1 MSSTNKTTNYK
12 LSQFVG
18 SDKPAWLTDYNQ
30 DMAKIDAGI
39 DAAQD
44 AATGADV
51 KADANTANIG
61 DMSYLSTTAK
71 NTLVAAINE
80 IDSNTDA
87 AANTAS
93 AAATNANAAQ
103 TTANTAVEGLQ
114 RFNLT
119 NRTTHTVSA
128 NKGSL
133 DTKNTLVQTAIDNTN
148 SIFKIYGRVNIN
160 NLNGQTG
167 SFRIN
172 LAQTSLRPS
181 QTYTINTSAL
191 VYRLWSNGSSDVV
204 PRNITVDA
212 NGSLYIEDNLS
223 GNVSSYIVMI
233 PPCLYF
239 NVDFGDE

>member
-1 MSSTNKTTNYK
+1 MSSTNKTTNYE

-30 DMAKIDAGI
+30 DMAKIDSGI
-39 DAAQD
+39 HTAQT
-44 AATGADV
+44 AATSADG

-119 NRTTHTVSA
+119 NRTTHTVSV
-128 NKGSL
+128 NKGSI
-133 DTKNTLVQTAIDNTN
+133 DTNNTLVQTAIDNTN
-148 SIFKIYGRVNIN
+148 SIFKI
-160 NLNGQTG
+160 
-167 SFRIN
+167 F
-172 LAQTSLRPS
+172 
-181 QTYTINTSAL
+181 NT
-191 VYRLWSNGSSDVV
+191 
-204 PRNITVDA
+204 
-212 NGSLYIEDNLS
+212 
-223 GNVSSYIVMI
+223 
-233 PPCLYF
+233 
-239 NVDFGDE
+239 

>member
-1 MSSTNKTTNYK
+1 MSSTNKTTNYE

-44 AATGADV
+44 TATGADG

-93 AAATNANAAQ
+93 AAATAANSAQ
-103 TTANTAVEGLQ
+103 TTANTAVAGLQ

-119 NRTTHTVSA
+119 NKITLTPTT
-128 NKGSL
+128 NRGSL
-133 DTKNTLVQTAIDNTN
+133 NASITNAQFAGDSTN
-148 SIFKIYGRVNIN
+148 SVFKVYGRVYISGLSGISGTVNVTI
-160 NLNGQTG
+160 GT
-167 SFRIN
+167 
-172 LAQTSLRPS
+172 TPLRPTS
-181 QTYTINTSAL
+181 AYTINTAAI
-191 VYRLWSNGSSDVV
+191 VYRTYTNSTSDVV
-204 PRNITVDA
+204 PRNITVNTD
-212 NGSLYIEDNLS
+212 GTITYTETIS
-223 GNVSSYIVMI
+223 GNIDTLSIML

-239 NVDFGDE
+239 NSDFGDE

>member
-1 MSSTNKTTNYK
+1 MSSTNKTTNYE

-44 AATGADV
+44 TATGADG

-119 NRTTHTVSA
+119 NRTTHTVSV

-133 DTKNTLVQTAIDNTN
+133 DTNNTLVQTAIDDTN
-148 SIFKIYGRVNIN
+148 SIFKIYGRVNIY

-167 SFRIN
+167 AIKTN

-181 QTYTINTSAL
+181 QTYTINTGAL
-191 VYRLWSNGSSDVV
+191 VYRTWTTGSSDVV

-223 GNVSSYIVMI
+223 GSISSYIVMI

-239 NVDFGDE
+239 NTDFGDE

>member
-1 MSSTNKTTNYK
+1 MSSTNKTTNYE

-44 AATGADV
+44 TATGADG

-119 NRTTHTVSA
+119 NRTTHTVSV

-133 DTKNTLVQTAIDNTN
+133 DTNNTLVQTAIDDTN
-148 SIFKIYGRVNIN
+148 SIFKIYGRVNIY

-167 SFRIN
+167 AIKTN

-181 QTYTINTSAL
+181 QTYTINTGAL
-191 VYRLWSNGSSDVV
+191 VYRTWTTGVSDVV

-212 NGSLYIEDNLS
+212 NGSIYIDDTLNGS
-223 GNVSSYIVMI
+223 IKDYIIII

-239 NVDFGDE
+239 NTDFGDE

>member
-1 MSSTNKTTNYK
+1 MSSTNKTTNYE

-44 AATGADV
+44 TATGADG

-103 TTANTAVEGLQ
+103 TTANTAIAGLQ

-119 NRTTHTVSA
+119 NRTTHTVSV

-133 DTKNTLVQTAIDNTN
+133 DTSNTLIQTAIDNTN

-160 NLNGQTG
+160 NLSGQTG
-167 SFRIN
+167 SFRIT
-172 LAQTSLRPS
+172 LAQTSLRPTQS
-181 QTYTINTSAL
+181 YTINTGAL
-191 VYRLWSNGSSDVV
+191 VYRSWTNNSSDVV

-212 NGSLYIEDNLS
+212 NGSIYINDDLS
-223 GNVSSYIVMI
+223 GSIKDYIVMI

-239 NVDFGDE
+239 NVNFGDE

>member
-1 MSSTNKTTNYK
+1 MSSTNKTTNYD

-18 SDKPAWLTDYNQ
+18 NDKPAWLTDYNQ

-44 AATGADV
+44 TATGADS

-103 TTANTAVEGLQ
+103 TTADTAVAGLQ

-119 NRTTHTVSA
+119 KRNNQTVTV

-133 DTKNTLVQTAIDNTN
+133 DSTNTLVQTAIDKTN
-148 SIFKIYGRVNIN
+148 SIFKIYGRVNVK
-160 NLNGQTG
+160 NLSGQTG
-167 SFRIN
+167 AFTIS
-172 LAQTSLRPS
+172 LGTTSLRPAQS
-181 QTYTINTSAL
+181 YTINTGAL
-191 VYRLWSNGSSDVV
+191 VYRIWTSNAVDVV
-204 PRNITVDA
+204 PRNITVNA
-212 NGSLYIEDNLS
+212 NGSISIEDNLN
-223 GNVSSYIVMI
+223 GQIKDCVVMI

-239 NVDFGDE
+239 NTDFGDK

>member
-1 MSSTNKTTNYK
+1 MSSTNKTTNYE

-44 AATGADV
+44 TATGADG

-93 AAATNANAAQ
+93 AAATTANAAQ
-103 TTANTAVEGLQ
+103 TTANTAVAGLQ
-114 RFNLT
+114 RFNLS
-119 NRTTHTVSA
+119 NRNSQTVTI

-133 DTKNTLVQTAIDNTN
+133 DTNNTLVQTAIDNTN
-148 SIFKIYGRVNIN
+148 SIFKIYGRVNVN
-160 NLNGQTG
+160 NLSGQSGTFTISLGQT
-167 SFRIN
+167 
-172 LAQTSLRPS
+172 TLRPS
-181 QTYTINTSAL
+181 QTYVINTGAL
-191 VYRLWSNGSSDVV
+191 VFRTWTNNSVDVV
-204 PRNITVDA
+204 PRNITVNA
-212 NGSLYIEDNLS
+212 NGSIYIEDTLNGS
-223 GNVSSYIVMI
+223 IKDYIVMI

-239 NVDFGDE
+239 NTDFGDE